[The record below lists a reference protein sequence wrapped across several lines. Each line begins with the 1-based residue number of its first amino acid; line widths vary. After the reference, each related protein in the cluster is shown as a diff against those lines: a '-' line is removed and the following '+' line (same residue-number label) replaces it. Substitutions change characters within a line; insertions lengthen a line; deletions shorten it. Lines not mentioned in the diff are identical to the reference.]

1 MTPVTSGQVA
11 PAERGETHI
20 ADQVVA
26 KIAGQAARE
35 ALRGNQRD
43 ADPPRATV
51 SIHQDRARVRVSV
64 ELGYPTD
71 IGRQCGAVRRRVTE
85 RVEGLTGMTVPEVA
99 VQVEKLHAATGRT
112 QGRAR

>member
-1 MTPVTSGQVA
+1 MTPVTSGPVA
-11 PAERGETHI
+11 PAERGETRI
-20 ADQVVA
+20 ADRVVA
-26 KIAGQAARE
+26 RIAGQAARE

-51 SIHQDRARVRVSV
+51 SIHQDHARVRVSV

-99 VQVEKLHAATGRT
+99 VQVEKLRVAGK